1 MWFMLN
7 TCLLSCSLGF
17 GALDKGCLHDQVAS
31 PWPWALN
38 LSYMLLH
45 FCCCEKKVPWVIS
58 WGRESIR
65 KPVHEFLKTICA
77 FFPYQPTVYPDY
89 ITVINLSHRY
99 DSMPTS
105 MSPTESSNIGVTL
118 GTPNGTMK
126 RLPNPGFHVI
136 PLETGIHSLVGFTL
150 PLLKLVI
157 D

>member
-1 MWFMLN
+1 M
-7 TCLLSCSLGF
+7 
-17 GALDKGCLHDQVAS
+17 
-31 PWPWALN
+31 
-38 LSYMLLH
+38 
-45 FCCCEKKVPWVIS
+45 IS

-77 FFPYQPTVYPDY
+77 FFPYQPIVYPDY

-105 MSPTESSNIGVTL
+105 MSPTESSNTGVTL
-118 GTPNGTMK
+118 GTANGTMK

-157 D
+157 DEL